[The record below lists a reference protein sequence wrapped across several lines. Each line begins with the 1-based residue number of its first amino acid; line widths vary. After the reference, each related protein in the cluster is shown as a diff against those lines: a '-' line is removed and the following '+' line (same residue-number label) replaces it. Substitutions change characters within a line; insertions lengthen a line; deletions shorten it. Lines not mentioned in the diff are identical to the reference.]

1 MDNKCPRFH
10 KIISIISLVFHAII
24 ILCVIIFPD
33 NDNSVVK
40 EYNECRNK
48 TISNSPYSDLLA
60 FKDRLNDEIE
70 KNCGIVKNNIVI
82 FYEYATVY
90 LIIFFR
96 SIMSITYLLT
106 KQCQLLHLFFVVPLY
121 LIFIIGL
128 RLIKYEEKILNAK
141 LIFLAIDS
149 FINILSLT
157 YLCSF
162 DSDCGKAYDENMK
175 CKNNCI
181 DIYFEKRKEEK
192 SKEIPQKIEALKNK
206 NKLLKEA
213 NDKILK
219 ELTELNDEYENSV
232 LSNVENK
239 KIEVILWYVKKKY
252 NKSYP
257 PDIIYQILTIE
268 MKEKFKI
275 NINNSSKIKEI
286 FLFYIKE
293 KFIEC
298 LTCPLTADI
307 FLNPVTTPEGQ
318 TFDKNYLLKELEKTG
333 KNPLTRSPLN
343 ENHLV
348 ENKLVRDLCEI
359 LKFNLNNFEMKSFKE
374 MKNLLINKNTKKF
387 YSNPYVINVGIN
399 KGETT
404 DEFVF
409 KNPNYSNRVI
419 LNIIEQFKEILDDD
433 FINSL

>member
-1 MDNKCPRFH
+1 
-10 KIISIISLVFHAII
+10 
-24 ILCVIIFPD
+24 
-33 NDNSVVK
+33 
-40 EYNECRNK
+40 
-48 TISNSPYSDLLA
+48 
-60 FKDRLNDEIE
+60 
-70 KNCGIVKNNIVI
+70 
-82 FYEYATVY
+82 
-90 LIIFFR
+90 
-96 SIMSITYLLT
+96 
-106 KQCQLLHLFFVVPLY
+106 
-121 LIFIIGL
+121 
-128 RLIKYEEKILNAK
+128 
-141 LIFLAIDS
+141 
-149 FINILSLT
+149 
-157 YLCSF
+157 
-162 DSDCGKAYDENMK
+162 
-175 CKNNCI
+175 
-181 DIYFEKRKEEK
+181 
-192 SKEIPQKIEALKNK
+192 
-206 NKLLKEA
+206 
-213 NDKILK
+213 
-219 ELTELNDEYENSV
+219 
-232 LSNVENK
+232 
-239 KIEVILWYVKKKY
+239 
-252 NKSYP
+252 
-257 PDIIYQILTIE
+257 

-359 LKFNLNNFEMKSFKE
+359 LKFNLNNFDMKSFKE

-419 LNIIEQFKEILDDD
+419 LNIIEQFKEILGDD